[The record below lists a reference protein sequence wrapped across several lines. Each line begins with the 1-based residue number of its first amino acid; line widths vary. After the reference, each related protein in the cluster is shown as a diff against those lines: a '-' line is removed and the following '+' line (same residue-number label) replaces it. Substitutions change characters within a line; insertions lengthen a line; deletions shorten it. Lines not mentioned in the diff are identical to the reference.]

1 MSYSIDI
8 DEYEVLD
15 SMRREEIL
23 EWLGL
28 DEQSS
33 LPEHVQTLLL
43 LDLTLPDLIEL
54 DTWMA
59 TKRKLPLKPVTATL
73 IAPPASAAASGQA
86 QLSPG
91 R

>member
-8 DEYEVLD
+8 DEYDVLD
-15 SMRREEIL
+15 NMGRAEVL
-23 EWLGL
+23 EWLKIKE
-28 DEQSS
+28 DAP
-33 LPEHVQTLLL
+33 LPQHVQKLLE

-54 DTWMA
+54 DRWMA

-73 IAPPASAAASGQA
+73 TAPPKSAEASGQA

>member
-1 MSYSIDI
+1 
-8 DEYEVLD
+8 
-15 SMRREEIL
+15 MRREEVL
-23 EWLGL
+23 EWLKI
-28 DEQSS
+28 EPHPT
-33 LPEHVQTLLL
+33 LPEHVQTLLE

-73 IAPPASAAASGQA
+73 IAPPTSATASGQA